1 MDVTRSQLENLSKD
15 ELIDRLLQVQ
25 NIEDE
30 LELFNKRF
38 DDFLGKYNEFHS
50 ELQVS
55 TNCSNLLRN
64 RVIVLGKNALSTAQ
78 YVRGEITEISPVPG
92 LISDQNFEEQVC
104 KALPL
109 TGIKVEDKDL
119 HVLHEKK
126 ILVYDLAPCSYWKIL
141 RYCVLVGYN
150 L

>member
-1 MDVTRSQLENLSKD
+1 MVVTRSQLENLSKD
-15 ELIDRLLQVQ
+15 EFIDRLLQVQ

-92 LISDQNFEEQVC
+92 LISNQNFEEQVC

-126 ILVYDLAPCSYWKIL
+126 
-141 RYCVLVGYN
+141 R
-150 L
+150 

>member
-1 MDVTRSQLENLSKD
+1 MVVTRSQLENLSKD

-64 RVIVLGKNALSTAQ
+64 RVIVLGKNAHSTAQ
-78 YVRGEITEISPVPG
+78 YVRGEITEISPVSG
-92 LISDQNFEEQVC
+92 LISNQNFEEQVC

-126 ILVYDLAPCSYWKIL
+126 
-141 RYCVLVGYN
+141 R
-150 L
+150 

>member
-30 LELFNKRF
+30 LEHFNKRF

-126 ILVYDLAPCSYWKIL
+126 
-141 RYCVLVGYN
+141 R
-150 L
+150 

>member
-1 MDVTRSQLENLSKD
+1 MVVTRSQLENLSKD

-92 LISDQNFEEQVC
+92 LISNQNFEEQVC

-126 ILVYDLAPCSYWKIL
+126 
-141 RYCVLVGYN
+141 R
-150 L
+150 

>member
-1 MDVTRSQLENLSKD
+1 MVVTRSQLENLSKD

-78 YVRGEITEISPVPG
+78 YVRGEITEISSVPG

-126 ILVYDLAPCSYWKIL
+126 ILVYDLAPCSYWEIL

>member
-1 MDVTRSQLENLSKD
+1 MVVTRSQLENLWKD
-15 ELIDRLLQVQ
+15 ELIDRLLQVE

-30 LELFNKRF
+30 LEHFNKRF

-126 ILVYDLAPCSYWKIL
+126 
-141 RYCVLVGYN
+141 R
-150 L
+150 

>member
-1 MDVTRSQLENLSKD
+1 MVVTRSQLENLSKD
-15 ELIDRLLQVQ
+15 EFIDRLLQVQ

-126 ILVYDLAPCSYWKIL
+126 
-141 RYCVLVGYN
+141 R
-150 L
+150 

>member
-126 ILVYDLAPCSYWKIL
+126 
-141 RYCVLVGYN
+141 R
-150 L
+150 

>member
-1 MDVTRSQLENLSKD
+1 MVVTRSQLENLSKD

-126 ILVYDLAPCSYWKIL
+126 
-141 RYCVLVGYN
+141 R
-150 L
+150 